1 MTMKVEVVSTETVKP
16 SSPTP
21 SHLRDFK
28 ICLLDQLAPPFWVPV
43 ILFYSASNNEVAANS
58 ASVTGNLKTS
68 LSQALSLFYPLGG
81 RIKGNSAID
90 CNDQGALYLEAK
102 ARFELSEV
110 LLNPDINQ
118 LQQFLPFSSDKV
130 VPNIEEQV
138 IVGVQAN
145 FFDCGGIGIGICMS
159 HKIADAASVSA
170 FLTAWSKI
178 ALNGINGKAKVI
190 TPFLK
195 ASELFPPKDVNF
207 QMPRRF
213 TSREKLFT
221 KRFRF
226 DGESLARLRAR
237 FGSATP
243 TRVEA
248 VTALIWKSA
257 VEAARKRPEWNEK
270 YPSSVATHV
279 VNIRSRM
286 RPQPL
291 PEHALGNLWQT
302 TIAPLIDTNKGVE
315 LQDFAG
321 SLRKS
326 IRAIDD
332 EYLSVLQGERGLTKA
347 YESLTAARKLA
358 ESSAGKME
366 SYGFSSWVKFPFYEV
381 DLGLGRPTWVCTT
394 GFPIG
399 NMVFLMGTRCED
411 GIEAWITLPEHDMI
425 EFERNDELLQFISLS
440 LCS

>member
-1 MTMKVEVVSTETVKP
+1 MAMKVEVVSTETVKP

-21 SHLRDFK
+21 SHLRNFK
-28 ICLLDQLAPPFWVPV
+28 LCLLDQLAPPFWVPV

-81 RIKGNSAID
+81 RMKGNTAID
-90 CNDQGALYLEAK
+90 CNDEGALYLEAK
-102 ARFELSEV
+102 ARYELSEV
-110 LLNPDINQ
+110 LSNPDINQ

-159 HKIADAASVSA
+159 HKIADAASVSG
-170 FLTAWSKI
+170 FLTAWSEI
-178 ALNGINGKAKVI
+178 SLNGINGKASLI

-213 TSREKLFT
+213 SSREKLLT

-270 YPSSVATHV
+270 YPSSIATHT

-291 PEHALGNLWQT
+291 PEHALGNLWQIT
-302 TIAPLIDTNKGVE
+302 VAPLIDTNKGVE

-326 IRAIDD
+326 IRAIDG
-332 EYLSVLQGERGLTKA
+332 EYLSVLQGERGLAKA

-366 SYGFSSWVKFPFYEV
+366 LYGFSSWVKFPFYEV

-411 GIEAWITLPEHDMI
+411 GIEAWITLHEYDMI

-440 LCS
+440 L